1 MPGTIMAVEM
11 KYAEVSVNSPV
22 AQRRT
27 FSYSI
32 PDGLNVREGQAVLVP
47 FGEKI
52 LQGIVLELSP
62 QPAVEDT
69 REIIDVLEPKP
80 VLSATGAHLCQPG
93 PTRHRYLH
101 PR

>member
-1 MPGTIMAVEM
+1 MLGRIMAAGM

-32 PDGLNVREGQAVLVP
+32 PPGLNVRVGQAVLVP
-47 FGEKI
+47 FGEKV
-52 LQGIVLELSP
+52 LQGIVLELTP

-69 REIIDVLEPKP
+69 REIIDIIDLEP
-80 VLSATGAHLCQPG
+80 VLSSSGIALA
-93 PTRHRYLH
+93 R
-101 PR
+101 